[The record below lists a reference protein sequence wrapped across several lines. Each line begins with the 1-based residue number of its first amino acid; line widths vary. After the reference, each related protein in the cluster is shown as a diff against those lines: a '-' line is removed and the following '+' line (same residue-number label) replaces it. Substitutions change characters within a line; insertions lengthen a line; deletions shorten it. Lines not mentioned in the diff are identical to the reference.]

1 MNCMRCGA
9 DMSTTTGGNYYCTQC
24 GLSINDLVYRP
35 ANCDMPIPQGFGEEK
50 GWICPVCGRG
60 LAPWV
65 SCCPCMSNGLE
76 ITYGTD
82 TTLLS
87 NIPSEL
93 ERLFTLNDE
102 RIKEMENFYE
112 KYGSK
117 V

>member
-65 SCCPCMSNGLE
+65 SCCPCINKEFE
-76 ITYGTD
+76 ITYGTMYNEDGSYKD
-82 TTLLS
+82 TYTLLGEIAEVW
-87 NIPSEL
+87 N
-93 ERLFTLNDE
+93 
-102 RIKEMENFYE
+102 KESDTDAE
-112 KYGSK
+112 SIDC
-117 V
+117 